1 LTNKQQQHNGV
12 SIMTMLMR
20 LRLITAVAVVSSAA
34 ALAATAQ
41 TQTPAPQTSPPPAVK
56 PEPAPT
62 PPAGPQMKPSDSVRG
77 PLTAPKPSDTQ
88 SAAPAKNP
96 MIGLSVFSSDGSKLG
111 SVQSVNA
118 GSDGT
123 VKAIRLKT
131 GGFLGFGGK
140 MVEIPE
146 GKFTKSGENVQ
157 LGMTADEVSKLP
169 EVKNQS

>member
-1 LTNKQQQHNGV
+1 
-12 SIMTMLMR
+12 MTMLTR
-20 LRLITAVAVVSSAA
+20 LRLIGAAVLVASAA
-34 ALAATAQ
+34 AIAASAQ
-41 TQTPAPQTSPPPAVK
+41 TQTPAPDTQTTPPAAK

-62 PPAGPQMKPSDSVRG
+62 PSTGPAMKPSS
-77 PLTAPKPSDTQ
+77 PAMPSATDKQ

-111 SVQSVNA
+111 SVQSVTA
-118 GSDGT
+118 GSDGK

-140 MVEIPE
+140 LVEIPE
-146 GKFTKSGENVQ
+146 GKFTKSGDNVQ
-157 LGMTADEVSKLP
+157 LGLTSDEVSKLP

>member
-1 LTNKQQQHNGV
+1 
-12 SIMTMLMR
+12 MTMLTR
-20 LRLITAVAVVSSAA
+20 LRLIGAAAVVSSAA
-34 ALAATAQ
+34 ALAASAQ
-41 TQTPAPQTSPPPAVK
+41 TQTPAPDTQTTPPAVK

-62 PPAGPQMKPSDSVRG
+62 PSTGPAMKPSS
-77 PLTAPKPSDTQ
+77 PATMPSTTDKQ

-96 MIGLSVFSSDGSKLG
+96 MIGLNVFSSDGSKLG
-111 SVQSVNA
+111 SVQSVTA
-118 GSDGT
+118 GADGK

-140 MVEIPE
+140 FVEIPE
-146 GKFTKSGENVQ
+146 GKFTKSGDNVQ

>member
-1 LTNKQQQHNGV
+1 
-12 SIMTMLMR
+12 MTMLTR
-20 LRLITAVAVVSSAA
+20 LRLIGAAVLVSSAA
-34 ALAATAQ
+34 TLAASAQ
-41 TQTPAPQTSPPPAVK
+41 TQTPAPDTQTTPPAAK

-62 PPAGPQMKPSDSVRG
+62 PSTSPAMKPSS
-77 PLTAPKPSDTQ
+77 PTMPSATDKQ

-111 SVQSVNA
+111 SVQSVTA
-118 GSDGT
+118 GSDGK

-140 MVEIPE
+140 LVEIPE
-146 GKFTKSGENVQ
+146 GKFTKSGDNVQ
-157 LGMTADEVSKLP
+157 LGLSSDEVSKLP